1 MSIAYFRP
9 IAKKIVYNYCFAI
22 LFIFS
27 VCSAEAQSLYVDPLK
42 GNDQATG
49 TLTEPL
55 ASLDKAVSLA
65 KDFTGNNNIDIKLA
79 PGLYVVTQSLKIE
92 SNTQAVSG
100 KFTIGALVMPDDPEW
115 TPAKMPVI
123 QVTADANRI
132 GKLSHASVAF
142 QVERNHVALKGLK
155 FLGNPNPAS
164 VYFYAIERRN
174 NALKGLEISQCYFI
188 GEKNSAPIQ
197 GGIFAQGEGI
207 HIDHC
212 IFYNCKNAVLSFLN
226 VKDFSITHSIIYG
239 AYEAAIWLGYGPD
252 TDLPFTF
259 HDNIVAN
266 GNYFWVGDKG
276 IHKNYLFSN
285 SVISGNANYLGING
299 DTIKPDQVNKP
310 TEKNI
315 DKSGKVF
322 LSEITAEGVPRDY
335 LNLSGSSAGRE
346 IDAGIFIN
354 KKAK

>member
-1 MSIAYFRP
+1 MYIVYFKP
-9 IAKKIVYNYCFAI
+9 IAKKIVYNHFIAI

-27 VCSAEAQSLYVDPLK
+27 ICSSKAQSLYVDPVK
-42 GNDQATG
+42 GNDQAKG
-49 TLTEPL
+49 TLAEPL

-65 KDFTGNNNIDIKLA
+65 KDFAVNNNIDIKLA
-79 PGLYVVTQSLKIE
+79 PGLYVIRQSLKIE
-92 SNTQAVSG
+92 SNSQAVSG
-100 KFTIGALVMPDDPEW
+100 KFTIEAMVMPDDADW

-123 QVTADANRI
+123 QVTADSNRI
-132 GKLSHASVAF
+132 GKLSHASIAF
-142 QVERNHVALKGLK
+142 QVERNNVTLKGLK
-155 FLGNPNPAS
+155 FLGNPNPSS
-164 VYFYAIERRN
+164 VYFYPIERRN
-174 NALKGLEISQCYFI
+174 SALKDLEISQCYFI

-197 GGIFAQGEGI
+197 GGIFAQGERI

-212 IFYNCKNAVLSFLN
+212 IFYNCKNAVLSFVN

-252 TDLPFTF
+252 ADLPFTF
-259 HDNIVAN
+259 HNNIVAN
-266 GNYFWVGDKG
+266 GNYFWVGAKG

-285 SVISGNANYLGING
+285 SVISGNANHLGING
-299 DTIKPDQVNKP
+299 DTIASDQVNKP

-335 LNLSGSSAGRE
+335 LNLSGSSAGGQ

-354 KKAK
+354 KKVK

>member
-1 MSIAYFRP
+1 MYITYFRP
-9 IAKKIVYNYCFAI
+9 IEKKIVYNYFFAI

-27 VCSAEAQSLYVDPLK
+27 VCSAKAQSLYVDPLK
-42 GNDQATG
+42 GNDQAKG

-55 ASLDKAVSLA
+55 ASLDKAVILA
-65 KDFTGNNNIDIKLA
+65 KDFTGSNNIDIKLA
-79 PGLYVVTQSLKIE
+79 PGLYIVTQSLKIE
-92 SNTQAVSG
+92 SHTQAVSG

-123 QVTADANRI
+123 QVTADSNRL

-142 QVERNHVALKGLK
+142 QVERNNVALKGLK

-174 NALKGLEISQCYFI
+174 NALKDLEISQCYFI

-197 GGIFAQGEGI
+197 GGVFAQGEGI

-266 GNYFWVGDKG
+266 GNYFWVGAKG
-276 IHKNYLFSN
+276 VHKNYLFSN

-299 DTIKPDQVNKP
+299 DTIAPDQVNKP

-315 DKSGKVF
+315 DKLGKVF

-335 LNLSGSSAGRE
+335 LNLSGNSAGRQ

-354 KKAK
+354 KKR

>member
-1 MSIAYFRP
+1 MYIAYFRP
-9 IAKKIVYNYCFAI
+9 IAKKIVYNYFFAI
-22 LFIFS
+22 LFLFS
-27 VCSAEAQSLYVDPLK
+27 VCSAKAQSLYVDPLK
-42 GNDQATG
+42 GNDQAKG

-65 KDFTGNNNIDIKLA
+65 KGFTGNNNIDIKLA
-79 PGLYVVTQSLKIE
+79 PGLYVVPQSLKIE

-100 KFTIGALVMPDDPEW
+100 KFTIGALVMPDDAEW

-123 QVTADANRI
+123 QVTADSNRL

-142 QVERNHVALKGLK
+142 QVERNNVALKGLK

-174 NALKGLEISQCYFI
+174 NTLKDLEISQCYFI

-197 GGIFAQGEGI
+197 GGIFVQGEGI

-252 TDLPFTF
+252 ADLPFTF

-266 GNYFWVGDKG
+266 GNYFWVGAKG

-285 SVISGNANYLGING
+285 SVISGNTNYLGVNG
-299 DTIKPDQVNKP
+299 DTIAPDQINKP
-310 TEKNI
+310 TERNI
-315 DKSGKVF
+315 DKSGKVV
-322 LSEITAEGVPRDY
+322 LSEITAGGVPHDY
-335 LNLSGSSAGRE
+335 LNLSGSSAGKQ

-354 KKAK
+354 KKNK